1 MSDFRLNRMIDSHAL
16 SAEMRQRV
24 FERLVEANVA
34 PDDPLAVVFVVEANI
49 EQRAQ
54 DLASLPDRM
63 TGRLHADLAN
73 CNSALVAGIRET
85 VEKTLRQT
93 SAQAIRGARRNSVMH
108 LVAACILG
116 GTAIGGLGL
125 AVGAQIGQDRNASF
139 LETLAASPDAEGW
152 EQLMRRNR
160 GLVDFIST
168 HCGPES
174 VLFIPEAR
182 GGPACSVPLW
192 IRDARTPA
200 PPSFPARLRVEIDHL
215 LDTIPAWI
223 ALLIGM
229 LITLAAHPLIRWM
242 TKDESEV
249 PRET

>member
-1 MSDFRLNRMIDSHAL
+1 MSYSRFNRLIDSHAL
-16 SAEMRQRV
+16 PAEMRQKV
-24 FERLVEANVA
+24 FDRLFEANVA
-34 PDDPLAVVFVVEANI
+34 QDDPLAVVFVVEANI

-54 DLASLPDRM
+54 ALASLPDRM
-63 TGRLHADLAN
+63 AGRLRADLADS
-73 CNSALVAGIRET
+73 NSALVDGLRQT

-93 SAQAIRGARRNSVMH
+93 SAQAIRGARRNSVMN

-116 GTAIGGLGL
+116 GTAIGGLGV
-125 AVGAQIGQDRNASF
+125 AVGAQIGQDRSASF
-139 LETLAASPDAEGW
+139 LETLAASHEAEGW

-182 GGPACSVPLW
+182 GGPACNVPLW

-200 PPSFPARLRVEIDHL
+200 PASFPARLSAEISHL
-215 LDTIPAWI
+215 LDTIPARL

-242 TKDESEV
+242 IRRNSQGAD
-249 PRET
+249 